1 MITVFGKPLRGPSTL
16 TRLVLLVLLSLSL
29 MMLDHRGQH
38 LVQIRAALR
47 VMLYP
52 VQLVASLPAVA
63 YHGIA
68 ELFASGRV
76 LREENQ
82 NLHSERQLLLAR
94 LQQFDAL
101 EAENQRLR
109 ALLGSAKR
117 VAERALAADLL
128 EVSLEPFTRR
138 IIVAR
143 GTRDGV
149 YVGQPVIDA
158 YGIMGQ
164 ITDVTAHMST
174 ASLITDPGHSI
185 PVLVNRSGLRAFVTG
200 TGDQDRAKVPYLTAT
215 ADIREGDLLVS
226 SGMGGTFPAGYPVAE
241 VVRIVNDP
249 NEAFLEIAA
258 RPAAHLNHSK
268 QVLLIWPGRAPAA
281 GADDK
286 KDAPAAA
293 KGRAP

>member
-1 MITVFGKPLRGPSTL
+1 MITIFGKPLRGPSNL
-16 TRLVLLVLLSLSL
+16 TRLVLLVALSLAL
-29 MMLDHRGQH
+29 MMLDHRGHH
-38 LVQIRAALR
+38 LVQIRAMLR

-52 VQLVASLPAVA
+52 VQLVASLPASA

-68 ELFASGRV
+68 ELFSTSQT
-76 LREENQ
+76 LREENK
-82 NLHSERQLLLAR
+82 NLHAERQLLLAR
-94 LQQFDAL
+94 LQQFDAI

-143 GTRDGV
+143 GARDNV

-164 ITDVTAHMST
+164 VTDVAPHMST
-174 ASLITDPGHSI
+174 ATLITDPGHAI
-185 PVLVNRSGLRAFVTG
+185 PVLVNRNGLRAIVTG
-200 TGDQDRAKVPYLTAT
+200 TGDQDRLKIPYLTAT
-215 ADIREGDLLVS
+215 ADIREGDMLVS
-226 SGMGGTFPAGYPVAE
+226 SGMGGTFPAGYPVGE

-281 GADDK
+281 AAEDK
-286 KDAPAAA
+286 KNNAVAGKA
-293 KGRAP
+293 RAP